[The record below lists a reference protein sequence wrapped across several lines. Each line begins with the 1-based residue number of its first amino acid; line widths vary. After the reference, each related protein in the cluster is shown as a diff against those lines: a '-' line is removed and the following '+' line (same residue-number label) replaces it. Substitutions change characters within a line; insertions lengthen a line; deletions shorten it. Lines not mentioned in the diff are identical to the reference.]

1 MELFFFGVGTPK
13 ETEQAPDRD
22 IDEKTKRLVS
32 RVAQGLLRSLPRKTK
47 AELWT
52 TVDPYLNAYAAL
64 VAEELGVKRKYT
76 RTIAESRIQAI
87 LDLAAEHA
95 RDRCLIIVAD
105 TENIATWV
113 KEISGLQ
120 FPLQDLSILA
130 FLVDTDEGGPSEL
143 LWFSQSN
150 ITQRLH

>member
-1 MELFFFGVGTPK
+1 MELFFFCVGTPR
-13 ETEQAPDRD
+13 EANRVSDQD
-22 IDEKTKRLVS
+22 IDEKAKRLVS

-52 TVDPYLNAYAAL
+52 TVDPYLNSYAAL

-105 TENIATWV
+105 TENISTWI
-113 KEISGLQ
+113 KEISGME
-120 FPLQDLSILA
+120 FPLQDFSLLS
-130 FLVDTDEGGPSEL
+130 FLIDPEEGGPAEL
-143 LWFSQSN
+143 RLFSQAT